1 MTAMAQEPVA
11 TNEETLLN
19 GFFALETPE
28 GFRAELIEG
37 EIVVT
42 PPPDNRHERV
52 FSKIVKQVL
61 AKSHTDMDVSGNKGI
76 QLSPGGLYPKNYV
89 IPDATFAPSTAD
101 LFGLPG
107 NWVPSD
113 AVALVVEVTS
123 SKPHRD
129 RVTKRDA
136 YARANIPLYL
146 LVDREKSTITLFS
159 EPSEGDYAGSISVP
173 LGKPVPLPAP
183 FSFDLETIDF
193 L

>member
-1 MTAMAQEPVA
+1 MTAMAQEPVV

-28 GFRAELIEG
+28 GFKAELIEG

-42 PPPDNRHERV
+42 PPPDNNHERF
-52 FSKIVKQVL
+52 FSRIVKQVL
-61 AKSHTDMDVSGNKGI
+61 TRSCTDMDVSGNKGI
-76 QLSPGGLYPKNYV
+76 VLSPGGLYPKNYV
-89 IPDATFAPSTAD
+89 IPDATFVPSDAD

-107 NWVPSD
+107 NWIPSD

-123 SKPHRD
+123 SKPYRD
-129 RVTKRDA
+129 RVIKRDA

-146 LVDREKSTITLFS
+146 LVDREKSTVTLFS
-159 EPSEGDYAGSISVP
+159 EPVDGDYQTIRTVP
-173 LGKPVPLPAP
+173 IGKPIALPDP
-183 FSFDLETIDF
+183 FSFDLDTSDF